1 MPNWCNN
8 TLELEH
14 RDPAM
19 IERAKAAMIRGEF
32 LHEFIPVPKELSE
45 TVSGF
50 MGEDKREFHEAQMA
64 RNIKQF
70 GHKDWYSFCIANW
83 GTKWDVGGNDYG
95 TPTITEDGKMIAG
108 FDSAWAPP
116 TTAMERLAAMGFT
129 VKLYYYEPGMCFAG
143 IWEGNEDYSNDDY
156 YEYGDM
162 SSDEVAETLPAELN
176 EMFCI
181 SDTMAEYEAESADDD
196 ENIDIDLD
204 GGVSATNE

>member
-1 MPNWCNN
+1 
-8 TLELEH
+8 
-14 RDPAM
+14 
-19 IERAKAAMIRGEF
+19 
-32 LHEFIPVPKELSE
+32 
-45 TVSGF
+45 

-83 GTKWDVGGNDYG
+83 GTKWDVGGDDYG

-116 TTAMERLAAMGFT
+116 TNAMEKLAAMGFT

-162 SSDEVAETLPAELN
+162 SSDEVAATLPEELN

-181 SDTMAEYEAESADDD
+181 SDAMAEYEAESADDD

>member
-14 RDPAM
+14 KDPAM
-19 IERAKAAMIRGEF
+19 IERAKAAMMRGEF

-45 TVSGF
+45 ATANFTTNKELVEKYGYS
-50 MGEDKREFHEAQMA
+50 
-64 RNIKQF
+64 
-70 GHKDWYSFCIANW
+70 DWYGFCVANW

-143 IWEGNEDYSNDDY
+143 IWEGDEDYSNDDY

-162 SSDEVAETLPAELN
+162 SSDEVAATLPAELN

-181 SDTMAEYEAESADDD
+181 SDTMAEYEAESAEE

-204 GGVSATNE
+204 GGLSATNE

>member
-14 RDPAM
+14 KDPAM

-45 TVSGF
+45 AKANFTDN
-50 MGEDKREFHEAQMA
+50 EEL
-64 RNIKQF
+64 IKKY
-70 GHKDWYSFCIANW
+70 GYSDWYGFCVNEW

-95 TPTITEDGKMIAG
+95 APTITEDGKMIAG

-116 TTAMERLAAMGFT
+116 TTAMERLAAMGFI

-181 SDTMAEYEAESADDD
+181 SDTMAEYES
-196 ENIDIDLD
+196 ENQEIDLD
-204 GGVSATNE
+204 DGLSATNE

>member
-14 RDPAM
+14 KDPAM
-19 IERAKAAMIRGEF
+19 IERAKAAMMRGEF

-45 TVSGF
+45 AKADFSNN
-50 MGEDKREFHEAQMA
+50 EEL
-64 RNIKQF
+64 IKKY
-70 GHKDWYSFCIANW
+70 GYSDWYGFCVNEW
-83 GTKWDVGGNDYG
+83 GTKWDVGGDDYG

-143 IWEGNEDYSNDDY
+143 VWEGNEDYSNDDY

-181 SDTMAEYEAESADDD
+181 SDTVAEYEAESADDD
-196 ENIDIDLD
+196 ENLNIDLD

>member
-14 RDPAM
+14 KDPAM
-19 IERAKAAMIRGEF
+19 IERARAAMIRGEF

-45 TVSGF
+45 AVANFTTNEALVEKYGF
-50 MGEDKREFHEAQMA
+50 S
-64 RNIKQF
+64 
-70 GHKDWYSFCIANW
+70 DWYGFCVANW
-83 GTKWDVGGNDYG
+83 GTKWDVGGDDYG
-95 TPTITEDGKMIAG
+95 APTITESGKMIAG

-143 IWEGNEDYSNDDY
+143 IWEGDEDGFNDDY

-162 SSDEVAETLPAELN
+162 SSNEVAEALPAELN

-181 SDTMAEYEAESADDD
+181 SDTMAEYEAEE

-204 GGVSATNE
+204 GGLSATNE